1 MFFCQIIG
9 CNLVKLEKVM
19 YQLAIKLQSENEIIE
34 EFAKGNVEQ
43 AANEFVRRYK
53 NFVYFVALRYVKN
66 HDDAEDIAQDV
77 FIEALEKLKYFRKES
92 SLKTWLYR
100 IAVNKSKNFLR
111 KQRFVSLI
119 PFVRRDDED
128 ELQMDFPDPTQSNRL
143 ERKELEEKLIEA
155 INSLPEKQREVFSL
169 RYFENL
175 SFNEISTMLGTSV
188 GGLKANYFHAVRKIA
203 SVMKHYLEE

>member
-1 MFFCQIIG
+1 
-9 CNLVKLEKVM
+9 M

-128 ELQMDFPDPTQSNRL
+128 ERQMDFPDPTQSNRL